1 VVDASILR
9 LLVILA
15 LLVSLICLV
24 LSAFRVAFSIPGWVV
39 WAILFLLCLVIF
51 LGIR

>member
-15 LLVSLICLV
+15 LLVSGICLV
-24 LSAFRVAFSIPGWVV
+24 LSVFRVAFDIPRWVV
-39 WAILFLLCLVIF
+39 WGILFLLCLVVF

>member
-15 LLVSLICLV
+15 LLVSGVCLV
-24 LSAFRVAFSIPGWVV
+24 LSAFRVAFSIPAWVM
-39 WAILFLLCLVIF
+39 WGIIFLLCLVVF